1 MTKFLV
7 YSDIYYVLNYYVEIE
22 AL

>member
-1 MTKFLV
+1 LTKFLV